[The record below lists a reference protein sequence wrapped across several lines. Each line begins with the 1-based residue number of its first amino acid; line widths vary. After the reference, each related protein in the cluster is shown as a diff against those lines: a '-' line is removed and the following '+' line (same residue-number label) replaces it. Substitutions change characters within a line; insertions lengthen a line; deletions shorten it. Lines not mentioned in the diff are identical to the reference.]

1 MESYLASV
9 LQDMG
14 PDPTPTIALSYIK
27 SINKEWVN
35 GKTHL
40 NCRSITTNTSTQNFF
55 AKHYVLFVNNY

>member
-14 PDPTPTIALSYIK
+14 PDPTPPIALSYIK

-35 GKTHL
+35 GKTH
-40 NCRSITTNTSTQNFF
+40 QNWVYNHKYIHTKFF
-55 AKHYVLFVNNY
+55 AKHYALFVNNY